1 MECERDA
8 AEERRHTVDY
18 SREGK
23 GVSYVLKMTFVK
35 HRIDRNEPEGFVMCF
50 CLLL

>member
-23 GVSYVLKMTFVK
+23 GVSYGFEDDFCEAQ
-35 HRIDRNEPEGFVMCF
+35 DRP
-50 CLLL
+50 